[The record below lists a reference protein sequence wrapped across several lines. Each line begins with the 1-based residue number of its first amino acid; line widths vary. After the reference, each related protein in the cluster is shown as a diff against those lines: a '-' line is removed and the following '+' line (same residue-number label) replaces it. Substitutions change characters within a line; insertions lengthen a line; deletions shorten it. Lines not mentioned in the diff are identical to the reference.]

1 MKKIICVFAVVLMI
15 ASVAYAQK
23 KMAITA
29 KDLPGMQGFWA
40 GNVSFGIQEGA
51 GSTATLQIFND
62 KVPIQAKLT
71 INQIPDAV
79 ASPLGLTP
87 GQNVFES
94 DEGAITTQGTI
105 LFTGPT
111 KSFFE
116 ITMSGDKKLKCNYW
130 IKGLRGDGAFRKE

>member
-1 MKKIICVFAVVLMI
+1 MKKIICVLVVVLMVV
-15 ASVAYAQK
+15 SVVCAQK
-23 KMAITA
+23 KMAISA
-29 KDLPGMQGFWA
+29 KDLPWMQGIWT

-51 GSTATLQIFND
+51 GSLATLQIFND

-105 LFTGPT
+105 LFSGPT

-116 ITMSGDKKLKCNYW
+116 ITKSDDKKLKCDYW
-130 IKGLRGDGAFRKE
+130 FRGLRGDGIFRKE